1 MCHVCAA
8 AVALFQ
14 YMLVPASSAD
24 RAVHDRISRISQGT
38 ASAMKRVKPWL
49 RPSSSTPP
57 WPTWTSMV
65 CSVLCCHLSPSFQGW
80 ARCVAS
86 WFQGTT
92 CVLVHPS
99 LPSPLAPH
107 WARKE
112 GGLIMVTH
120 AAPLPAPASPLP
132 HWVPQPAFLR
142 QQHRSS
148 RGSSPGRCPQGQL
161 HRGPPEPSWYVPFC
175 VFISPLPFRAGFVV
189 SPPGSKEPPVC
200 SFTLPC
206 PHPSPL
212 TGPERKGGLIMFTHA
227 APLPAPASPLP
238 HWVTTRISQAT
249 ASVIKG
255 VRSWPMPSRSTPPWP
270 T

>member
-1 MCHVCAA
+1 MVGGPRQNPHHILWHCAAQRHPSSASKNMFSGPWCAEVWVVGGATPEPTRYFLTLCNSKTPILGQRQTVFLGWHLWDGAPCFRGIEIGVNSRILCHVCAA

-92 CVLVHPS
+92 CVLFHPS

-148 RGSSPGRCPQGQL
+148 RGVKP
-161 HRGPPEPSWYVPFC
+161 
-175 VFISPLPFRAGFVV
+175 
-189 SPPGSKEPPVC
+189 
-200 SFTLPC
+200 
-206 PHPSPL
+206 
-212 TGPERKGGLIMFTHA
+212 
-227 APLPAPASPLP
+227 
-238 HWVTTRISQAT
+238 
-249 ASVIKG
+249 
-255 VRSWPMPSRSTPPWP
+255 WPMPSRSTPPWP